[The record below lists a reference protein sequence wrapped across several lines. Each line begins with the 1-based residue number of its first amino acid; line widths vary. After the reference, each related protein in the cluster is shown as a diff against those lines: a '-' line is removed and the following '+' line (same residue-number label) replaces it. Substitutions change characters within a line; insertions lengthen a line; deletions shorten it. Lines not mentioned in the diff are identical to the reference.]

1 MISIALFL
9 QCLSKE
15 KNFNAVFGVSNDEEK
30 KIGKFSQ
37 LDLSRLVAKN
47 FKIKHHLV
55 YLNKSNAIL
64 KLKIFSLNFDG
75 IDPINSNFSILAE
88 YIKNKV

>member
-1 MISIALFL
+1 MRIPKDVGFFSTLSGGIDSTILAMF
-9 QCLSKE
+9 LSKE

-64 KLKIFSLNFDG
+64 KNLKFL
-75 IDPINSNFSILAE
+75 
-88 YIKNKV
+88 